1 MAEHHLRYGDLFPP
15 IADLGCRGQ
24 IDRIIGQGNGRFLGD
39 VANGATRAALEQN
52 FRDGR
57 YPDLN
62 TALAT
67 FSTTQAGLTTRGE
80 TA

>member
-1 MAEHHLRYGDLFPP
+1 MSDLFGALPTSKP
-15 IADLGCRGQ
+15 RGQ
-24 IDRIIGQGNGRFLGD
+24 IDRTIGQGNGRFLGD
-39 VANGATRAALEQN
+39 VANGITRAALEQN

>member
-1 MAEHHLRYGDLFPP
+1 MSDLFGALPTFKP
-15 IADLGCRGQ
+15 RGQ
-24 IDRIIGQGNGRFLGD
+24 IDNTIGQGNGRFLGD
-39 VANGATRAALEQN
+39 VANGATRACLEQN